1 VELEESDED
10 IPEEKNVEMILCD
23 DGPQH
28 QQPNGNKYQILF
40 NLNFKKIIIIF

>member
-1 VELEESDED
+1 MELEESDED

-28 QQPNGNKYQILF
+28 QQPNGNKYHILF
-40 NLNFKKIIIIF
+40 NLKNNNIF